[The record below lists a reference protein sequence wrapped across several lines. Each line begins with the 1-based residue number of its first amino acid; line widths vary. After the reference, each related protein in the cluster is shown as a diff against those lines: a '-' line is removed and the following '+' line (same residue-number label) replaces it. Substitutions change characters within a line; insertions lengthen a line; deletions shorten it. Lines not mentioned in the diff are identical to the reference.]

1 MADKLKTGYEGTNVP
16 EDFSIPSVGIED
28 IDRAI
33 FDLFNTHLAFETK
46 VNNQT
51 NRVPVIFATGERF
64 ALTRRDNPLRDK
76 NNVLILPLISI
87 KRGTIGHKTQA
98 DVFGTAI
105 SIRKTGDYYIKKR
118 LDKSDRDYQK
128 VVNNFRLKNQKDVA
142 TRSHIA
148 VTSTSPGTEAVVGEV
163 ASRRQGGPL
172 SFRDPQKFNL
182 LNNDLTNNIYEYITI
197 PYPKFIGVSYNVI
210 FWTQYM
216 QEMNQLIETFM
227 MKFDGQAPEF
237 ILETNKGY
245 KFTAFIQ
252 NTFTNSDNFDDFT
265 SDERIIK
272 MSFDIKVPGYIIA
285 PEHPGLPSPY
295 RRFISA
301 PQINFDVWEQNAP
314 LVTEPDANRA
324 GEIIDKFTLTDVS
337 VLNNNGNEVTRRG
350 EENLRVIENIQ
361 NPFDGQTQ
369 AKYLKVTSRVP
380 KAGETI
386 LTAQKIRKIDT
397 ID

>member
-1 MADKLKTGYEGTNVP
+1 MADKLKSGYEGTNVP

-28 IDRAI
+28 IDRAV
-33 FDLFNTHLAFETK
+33 FDLFNTRLAFETK

-51 NRVPVIFATGERF
+51 NRVPVIFASGERF
-64 ALTRRDNPLRDK
+64 ALTRRDNPLRDN

-87 KRGTIGHKTQA
+87 KRGAIGHKTQA

-105 SIRKTGDYYIKKR
+105 NIRKTSDYYIKKR

-128 VVNNFRLKNQKDVA
+128 VTNNLRLKNQKDVA
-142 TRSHIA
+142 TRSHI
-148 VTSTSPGTEAVVGEV
+148 TNTGTTPGTQAAVGEV

-172 SFRDPQKFNL
+172 TFRDPQKFKL
-182 LNNDLTNNIYEYITI
+182 LSNDLTNNIYEFITV
-197 PYPKFIGVSYNVI
+197 PYPKFVGITYNVI

-237 ILETNKGY
+237 LLETSKGY
-245 KFTAFIQ
+245 KFTAFVQ

-265 SDERIIK
+265 NDERIIK

-285 PEHPGLPSPY
+285 PEHPGLPSPF
-295 RRFISA
+295 RKFVSA
-301 PQINFDVWEQNAP
+301 PQINFEIWEQNAQ
-314 LVTEPDANRA
+314 LVSDPQSINSQ
-324 GEIIDKFTLTDVS
+324 EIINKFSLSDIVPLNSDGHEMSKRGDDKLH
-337 VLNNNGNEVTRRG
+337 
-350 EENLRVIENIQ
+350 VIEKIQ
-361 NPFDGQTQ
+361 NPFTGHEQT
-369 AKYLKVTSRVP
+369 KYLKVTSRVP

-386 LTAQKIRKIDT
+386 LTMQKIKKIDV
-397 ID
+397 IE

>member
-1 MADKLKTGYEGTNVP
+1 MSEKLKTGYEGTNVP
-16 EDFSIPSVGIED
+16 ENFSIPSVGIED

-33 FDLFNTHLAFETK
+33 FDLFNTRLAFETK

-51 NRVPVIFATGERF
+51 NRVPVIFASGERF

-182 LNNDLTNNIYEYITI
+182 LNNDLTNNIYEYITV

-295 RRFISA
+295 RRFVSA

-397 ID
+397 VE

>member
-16 EDFSIPSVGIED
+16 EDFSIPPVGIED

-33 FDLFNTHLAFETK
+33 FDLFNTRLAFETK

-51 NRVPVIFATGERF
+51 SRVPVIFAAGERF
-64 ALTRRDNPLRDK
+64 ALTRRDNPLRDN

-87 KRGTIGHKTQA
+87 KRGAIGHKTQA

-118 LDKSDRDYQK
+118 LDSSDRDYQK
-128 VVNNFRLKNQKDVA
+128 IVNNLSLKNQKDVA

-148 VTSTSPGTEAVVGEV
+148 VSDTSPGTQANAGEV

-172 SFRDPQKFNL
+172 SFRDPKKFNL
-182 LNNDLTNNIYEYITI
+182 LSNDLINNIYEFITV
-197 PYPKFIGVSYNVI
+197 PYPKFVGITYNII

-216 QEMNQLIETFM
+216 QEMNQLIESFM

-237 ILETNKGY
+237 VLETNKGY
-245 KFTAFIQ
+245 TFTAFVQ
-252 NTFTNSDNFDDFT
+252 NTFTNNDNFDDFT

-272 MSFDIKVPGYIIA
+272 MSLDIKVPGYIIA

-295 RRFISA
+295 RRFVSA
-301 PQINFDVWEQNAP
+301 PQINFEIWEQNAQLVAEP
-314 LVTEPDANRA
+314 LLKNAD
-324 GEIIDKFTLTDVS
+324 EIVDRFALTDVVPMNS
-337 VLNNNGNEVTRRG
+337 EGHELTRRG
-350 EENLRVIENIQ
+350 EEKLRVIENIQ
-361 NPFDGQTQ
+361 NPFNGQAAT
-369 AKYLKVTSRVP
+369 KYLKVTSRVP

-386 LTAQKIRKIDT
+386 FTSQKIKKIDT
-397 ID
+397 IE

>member
-16 EDFSIPSVGIED
+16 EDFSIPPVGIED

-33 FDLFNTHLAFETK
+33 FDLFNTRLAFETK

-51 NRVPVIFATGERF
+51 SKVPVIFAAGERF
-64 ALTRRDNPLRDK
+64 ALTRRDNPLRDN

-87 KRGTIGHKTQA
+87 KRGAIGHKTQA

-118 LDKSDRDYQK
+118 LDSSDRDYQK
-128 VVNNFRLKNQKDVA
+128 IVNNLRLKNQKDVA

-148 VTSTSPGTEAVVGEV
+148 VSDTSPGTQANAGEV
-163 ASRRQGGPL
+163 ASRRSGGPQ

-182 LNNDLTNNIYEYITI
+182 LSNDLVNNIYEFITV
-197 PYPKFIGVSYNVI
+197 PYPKFVGITYNII

-216 QEMNQLIETFM
+216 QEMNQLIESFM

-237 ILETNKGY
+237 VLETNKGY
-245 KFTAFIQ
+245 TFTAFVQ
-252 NTFTNSDNFDDFT
+252 NTFANNDNFDDFT

-272 MSFDIKVPGYIIA
+272 MSLDIKVPGYIIA

-295 RRFISA
+295 RRFVSA
-301 PQINFDVWEQNAP
+301 PQINFEIWEQNAQLVAEP
-314 LVTEPDANRA
+314 LLKNAD
-324 GEIIDKFTLTDVS
+324 EIVDRFALTDVVPMNS
-337 VLNNNGNEVTRRG
+337 EGHELTRRG
-350 EENLRVIENIQ
+350 EEKLRVIENIQ
-361 NPFDGQTQ
+361 NPFNGQAAT
-369 AKYLKVTSRVP
+369 KYLKVTSRVP

-386 LTAQKIRKIDT
+386 FTSQKIKKIDT
-397 ID
+397 IE

>member
-16 EDFSIPSVGIED
+16 EDFSIPPVGIED

-33 FDLFNTHLAFETK
+33 FDLFNTRLAFETK

-51 NRVPVIFATGERF
+51 SRVPVIFAAGERF
-64 ALTRRDNPLRDK
+64 ALTRRDNPLRDN

-118 LDKSDRDYQK
+118 LDSSDRDYQK
-128 VVNNFRLKNQKDVA
+128 IVNNLRLKNQKDVA

-148 VTSTSPGTEAVVGEV
+148 VSDTSPGTQANAGEV
-163 ASRRQGGPL
+163 ASRRSGGPQ

-182 LNNDLTNNIYEYITI
+182 LSNDLVNNIYEFITV
-197 PYPKFIGVSYNVI
+197 PYPKFVGITYNII

-216 QEMNQLIETFM
+216 QEMNQLIESFM

-237 ILETNKGY
+237 VLETNKGY
-245 KFTAFIQ
+245 TFTAFVQ
-252 NTFTNSDNFDDFT
+252 NTFANNDNFDDFT

-272 MSFDIKVPGYIIA
+272 MSLDIKVPGYIIA

-295 RRFISA
+295 RRFVSA
-301 PQINFDVWEQNAP
+301 PQINFEIWEQNAQLVAEP
-314 LVTEPDANRA
+314 LLKNAD
-324 GEIIDKFTLTDVS
+324 EIVDRFALTDVVPMNS
-337 VLNNNGNEVTRRG
+337 EGHELTRRG
-350 EENLRVIENIQ
+350 EEKLRVIENIQ
-361 NPFDGQTQ
+361 NPFNGQAAT
-369 AKYLKVTSRVP
+369 KYLKVTSRVP

-386 LTAQKIRKIDT
+386 FTSQKIKKIDT
-397 ID
+397 IE

>member
-16 EDFSIPSVGIED
+16 EDFSIPPVGIED

-33 FDLFNTHLAFETK
+33 FDLFNTRLAFETK

-51 NRVPVIFATGERF
+51 SKVPVIFAAGERF
-64 ALTRRDNPLRDK
+64 ALTRRDNPLRDN

-118 LDKSDRDYQK
+118 LDSSDRDYQK
-128 VVNNFRLKNQKDVA
+128 IVNNLRLKNQKDVA
-142 TRSHIA
+142 ARSHIA
-148 VTSTSPGTEAVVGEV
+148 VSDTSPGTQANAGEV
-163 ASRRQGGPL
+163 ASRRSGGPQ

-182 LNNDLTNNIYEYITI
+182 LSNDLINNIYEFITV
-197 PYPKFIGVSYNVI
+197 PYPKFVGITYNII

-216 QEMNQLIETFM
+216 QEMNQLIESFM

-237 ILETNKGY
+237 VLETNKGY
-245 KFTAFIQ
+245 TFTAFVQ
-252 NTFTNSDNFDDFT
+252 NTFSNNDNFDDFT

-272 MSFDIKVPGYIIA
+272 MSLDIKVPGYIIA

-295 RRFISA
+295 RRFVSA
-301 PQINFDVWEQNAP
+301 PQINFEIWEQNAQLVAEP
-314 LVTEPDANRA
+314 LLKNAD
-324 GEIIDKFTLTDVS
+324 EIVDRFALTDVVPMNS
-337 VLNNNGNEVTRRG
+337 EGHELTRRG
-350 EENLRVIENIQ
+350 EEKLRVIENIQ
-361 NPFDGQTQ
+361 NPFNGQAAT
-369 AKYLKVTSRVP
+369 KYLKVTSRVP

-386 LTAQKIRKIDT
+386 FTSQKIKKIDT
-397 ID
+397 IE

>member
-16 EDFSIPSVGIED
+16 EDFSIPPVGIED

-33 FDLFNTHLAFETK
+33 FDLFNTRLAFETK

-51 NRVPVIFATGERF
+51 NRVPVIFASGERF
-64 ALTRRDNPLRDK
+64 ALTRRDNPLRDN

-87 KRGTIGHKTQA
+87 KRGAIGHKTQA

-105 SIRKTGDYYIKKR
+105 NIRKTGDYYIKKR
-118 LDKSDRDYQK
+118 LDASDRDYQK
-128 VVNNFRLKNQKDVA
+128 ITNNLRLKNQKDVA

-148 VTSTSPGTEAVVGEV
+148 VNDTAPGTQAVAGEV

-182 LNNDLTNNIYEYITI
+182 LSNDLTNNIYEFITV
-197 PYPKFIGVSYNVI
+197 PYPKFVGMSYNVI

-216 QEMNQLIETFM
+216 QEMNQMIESFM

-237 ILETNKGY
+237 VLETNKGY

-252 NTFTNSDNFDDFT
+252 NTFTNSDNFEDFT
-265 SDERIIK
+265 NDERIIK

-295 RRFISA
+295 RRFVSA
-301 PQINFDVWEQNAP
+301 PQINFEIWEQNAQ
-314 LVTEPDANRA
+314 LVNEPQANNA
-324 GEIIDKFTLTDVS
+324 SEIVDKFTLSDITPLDG
-337 VLNNNGNEVTRRG
+337 NGHELSRRG
-350 EENLRVIENIQ
+350 EEQLHVIEKIQ
-361 NPFDGQTQ
+361 NPFTGQIQ
-369 AKYLKVTSRVP
+369 PKYLKVTSRVP

-386 LTAQKIRKIDT
+386 LTAQKIKKIDT
-397 ID
+397 IE

>member
-16 EDFSIPSVGIED
+16 EDFSIPPVGIED

-33 FDLFNTHLAFETK
+33 FDLFNTRLAFETK

-51 NRVPVIFATGERF
+51 SKVPVIFAAGERF
-64 ALTRRDNPLRDK
+64 ALTRRDNPLRDN

-118 LDKSDRDYQK
+118 LDSSDRDYQK
-128 VVNNFRLKNQKDVA
+128 IVNNLRLKNQKDVA

-148 VTSTSPGTEAVVGEV
+148 VSDTSPGTQANAGEV
-163 ASRRQGGPL
+163 ASRRSGGPQ

-182 LNNDLTNNIYEYITI
+182 LSNDLINNIYEFITV
-197 PYPKFIGVSYNVI
+197 PYPKFVGITYNII

-216 QEMNQLIETFM
+216 QEMNQLIESFM

-237 ILETNKGY
+237 VLETNKGY
-245 KFTAFIQ
+245 TFTAFVQ
-252 NTFTNSDNFDDFT
+252 NTFANNDNFDDFT

-272 MSFDIKVPGYIIA
+272 MSLDIKVPGYIIA

-295 RRFISA
+295 RRFVSA
-301 PQINFDVWEQNAP
+301 PQINFEIWEQNAQLVAEP
-314 LVTEPDANRA
+314 LLKNAD
-324 GEIIDKFTLTDVS
+324 EIVDRFALTDVVPMNS
-337 VLNNNGNEVTRRG
+337 EGHELTRRG
-350 EENLRVIENIQ
+350 EEKLRVIENIQ
-361 NPFDGQTQ
+361 NPFNGQAAT
-369 AKYLKVTSRVP
+369 KYLKVTSRVP

-386 LTAQKIRKIDT
+386 FTSQKIKKIDT
-397 ID
+397 IE

>member
-51 NRVPVIFATGERF
+51 NRVPVIFASGERF

-128 VVNNFRLKNQKDVA
+128 IVNNFRLKNQKDVA

-148 VTSTSPGTEAVVGEV
+148 VTSTSPGEQAVVGEV

-295 RRFISA
+295 RRFVSA

-324 GEIIDKFTLTDVS
+324 GEIIDKFTLTDVA
-337 VLNNNGNEVTRRG
+337 VLNNNGNEITRRG

-397 ID
+397 VE

>member
-33 FDLFNTHLAFETK
+33 FDLFNTKLAFETK
-46 VNNQT
+46 VNNQS
-51 NRVPVIFATGERF
+51 NRVPVIFASGERF

-76 NNVLILPLISI
+76 NNALILPLISI

-118 LDKSDRDYQK
+118 LDSADRDYQK
-128 VVNNFRLKNQKDVA
+128 VVNNLRLKNQKDVA

-148 VTSTSPGTEAVVGEV
+148 VTDTSPGTQTFEGEV

-172 SFRDPQKFNL
+172 SFRDPKKFEL
-182 LNNDLTNNIYEYITI
+182 LSNDLINNIYEYITV
-197 PYPKFIGVSYNVI
+197 PYPKFVGVTYNVI

-237 ILETNKGY
+237 ILETKKGY
-245 KFTAFIQ
+245 KFTAFVQ
-252 NTFTNSDNFDDFT
+252 NTFSNNDNLDDFT
-265 SDERIIK
+265 NDERIIK

-285 PEHPGLPSPY
+285 PTHPGLPSPF
-295 RRFISA
+295 RRFVSA
-301 PQINFDVWEQNAP
+301 PQINFEIWEQNAQ
-314 LVTEPDANRA
+314 LVTEPVPNTAE
-324 GEIIDKFTLTDVS
+324 EIINKFTLNDVVS
-337 VLNNNGNEVTRRG
+337 LDANGNVAHARG
-350 EENLRVIENIQ
+350 EEKLHVIEKIQ
-361 NPFDGQTQ
+361 NPFSGQDQT
-369 AKYLKVTSRVP
+369 KYLKVTSRVP

-386 LTAQKIRKIDT
+386 LTIQKIKKIDT
-397 ID
+397 IE

>member
-16 EDFSIPSVGIED
+16 EDFSIPPVGIED

-33 FDLFNTHLAFETK
+33 FDLFNTRLAFETK

-51 NRVPVIFATGERF
+51 SRVPVIFAAGERF
-64 ALTRRDNPLRDK
+64 ALTRRDNPLRDN

-118 LDKSDRDYQK
+118 LDSSDRDYQK
-128 VVNNFRLKNQKDVA
+128 IVNNLRLKNQKDVA

-148 VTSTSPGTEAVVGEV
+148 VSDTSPGTQANAGEV
-163 ASRRQGGPL
+163 ASRRQGGPQ

-182 LNNDLTNNIYEYITI
+182 LSNDLINNIYEFITV
-197 PYPKFIGVSYNVI
+197 PYPKFVGITYNII

-216 QEMNQLIETFM
+216 QEMNQLIESFM

-237 ILETNKGY
+237 VLETNKGY
-245 KFTAFIQ
+245 TFTAFVQ
-252 NTFTNSDNFDDFT
+252 NTFANNDNFDDFT

-272 MSFDIKVPGYIIA
+272 MSLDIKVPGYIIA

-295 RRFISA
+295 RRFVSA
-301 PQINFDVWEQNAP
+301 PQINFEIWEQNAQLVAEP
-314 LVTEPDANRA
+314 LLKNAD
-324 GEIIDKFTLTDVS
+324 EIVDRFALTDVVPMNS
-337 VLNNNGNEVTRRG
+337 EGHELTRRG
-350 EENLRVIENIQ
+350 EEKLRVIENIQ
-361 NPFDGQTQ
+361 NPFNGQAAT
-369 AKYLKVTSRVP
+369 KYLKVTSRVP

-386 LTAQKIRKIDT
+386 FTSQKIKKIDT
-397 ID
+397 IE

>member
-1 MADKLKTGYEGTNVP
+1 MSDKLKTGYEGTNVP

-33 FDLFNTHLAFETK
+33 FELFNTHLAFETK
-46 VNNQT
+46 VNNQS
-51 NRVPVIFATGERF
+51 NRVPVIFASGERF

-128 VVNNFRLKNQKDVA
+128 VVNNLRLKNQKDVA
-142 TRSHIA
+142 TRSHIS
-148 VTSTSPGTEAVVGEV
+148 VTNTTPGTQAFEGEI

-172 SFRDPQKFNL
+172 SFRDPQKFSL
-182 LNNDLTNNIYEYITI
+182 LSNDLIDNIYEYITV
-197 PYPKFIGVSYNVI
+197 PYPKFVGISYNVV
-210 FWTQYM
+210 FWSQYM

-237 ILETNKGY
+237 ILETKKGY
-245 KFTAFIQ
+245 KFTAFVQ

-265 SDERIIK
+265 NDERIIK
-272 MSFDIKVPGYIIA
+272 MNFDIKVPGYIIA
-285 PEHPGLPSPY
+285 PVHPGLPSPF
-295 RRFISA
+295 RRFVSA
-301 PQINFDVWEQNAP
+301 PQINFEIWEQNAQ
-314 LVTEPDANRA
+314 LSTEPNPNTAA
-324 GEIIDKFTLTDVS
+324 EIIDKFTLTDV
-337 VLNNNGNEVTRRG
+337 VALDKNGNPEHRRG
-350 EENLRVIENIQ
+350 EENLHVVEKIQ
-361 NPFDGQTQ
+361 NPFSKKEQT
-369 AKYLKVTSRVP
+369 KYLKVTSRVP

-386 LTAQKIRKIDT
+386 LTAQKIKKIDT
-397 ID
+397 IE

>member
-33 FDLFNTHLAFETK
+33 FDLFNTRLAFETK

-51 NRVPVIFATGERF
+51 NRVPVIFAAGERF

-87 KRGTIGHKTQA
+87 KRGTIGHKTQT

-128 VVNNFRLKNQKDVA
+128 IVNNFRLKNQKDVA

-148 VTSTSPGTEAVVGEV
+148 VTSTSPGEQAVVGEV

-182 LNNDLTNNIYEYITI
+182 LNNDLTNNIYEYITV

-252 NTFTNSDNFDDFT
+252 NTFSNNDNFDDFT

-295 RRFISA
+295 RRFVSA

-324 GEIIDKFTLTDVS
+324 GEIIDKFTLTDVA

-386 LTAQKIRKIDT
+386 LTAQKIKKIDT
-397 ID
+397 IE

>member
-16 EDFSIPSVGIED
+16 EDFSIPPVGIED

-33 FDLFNTHLAFETK
+33 FDLFNTRLAFETK

-51 NRVPVIFATGERF
+51 SKVPVIFAAGERF
-64 ALTRRDNPLRDK
+64 ALTRRDNPLRDN

-118 LDKSDRDYQK
+118 LDSSDRDYQK
-128 VVNNFRLKNQKDVA
+128 IVNNLRLKNQKDVA

-148 VTSTSPGTEAVVGEV
+148 VSDTSPGTQANAGEV
-163 ASRRQGGPL
+163 ASRRSGGPQ

-182 LNNDLTNNIYEYITI
+182 LSNDLVNNIYEFITV
-197 PYPKFIGVSYNVI
+197 PYPKFVGITYNII

-216 QEMNQLIETFM
+216 QEMNQLIESFM

-237 ILETNKGY
+237 VLETNKGY
-245 KFTAFIQ
+245 TFTAFVQ
-252 NTFTNSDNFDDFT
+252 NTFANNDNFDDFT

-272 MSFDIKVPGYIIA
+272 MSLDIKVPGYIIA

-295 RRFISA
+295 RRFVSA
-301 PQINFDVWEQNAP
+301 PQINFEIWEQNAQLVAEP
-314 LVTEPDANRA
+314 LLKNAD
-324 GEIIDKFTLTDVS
+324 EIVDRFALTDVVPMNS
-337 VLNNNGNEVTRRG
+337 EGHELTRRG
-350 EENLRVIENIQ
+350 EEKLRVIENIQ
-361 NPFDGQTQ
+361 NPFNGQAAT
-369 AKYLKVTSRVP
+369 KYLKVTSRVP

-386 LTAQKIRKIDT
+386 FTSQKIKKIDT
-397 ID
+397 IE

>member
-16 EDFSIPSVGIED
+16 EDFSIPPVGIED

-33 FDLFNTHLAFETK
+33 FDLFNTRLAFETK

-51 NRVPVIFATGERF
+51 SRVPVIFAAGERF
-64 ALTRRDNPLRDK
+64 ALTRRDNPLRDN

-87 KRGTIGHKTQA
+87 KRGAIGHKTQA

-118 LDKSDRDYQK
+118 LDSSDRDYQK
-128 VVNNFRLKNQKDVA
+128 IVNNLSLKNQKDVA

-148 VTSTSPGTEAVVGEV
+148 VSDTSPGTQANAGEV

-182 LNNDLTNNIYEYITI
+182 LSNDLLNNIYEFITV
-197 PYPKFIGVSYNVI
+197 PYPKFVGITYNII

-216 QEMNQLIETFM
+216 QEMNQLIESFM

-237 ILETNKGY
+237 VLETNKGY
-245 KFTAFIQ
+245 TFTAFVQ
-252 NTFTNSDNFDDFT
+252 NTFSNNDNFDDFT

-272 MSFDIKVPGYIIA
+272 MSLDIKVPGYIIA

-295 RRFISA
+295 RRFVSA
-301 PQINFDVWEQNAP
+301 PQINFEIWEQNAQLVAEP
-314 LVTEPDANRA
+314 LLKNAD
-324 GEIIDKFTLTDVS
+324 EIVDRFALTDVVPMNS
-337 VLNNNGNEVTRRG
+337 EGHELTRRG
-350 EENLRVIENIQ
+350 EEKLRVIENIQ
-361 NPFDGQTQ
+361 NPFNGQAAT
-369 AKYLKVTSRVP
+369 KYLKVTSRVP

-386 LTAQKIRKIDT
+386 FTSQKIKKIDT
-397 ID
+397 IE

>member
-28 IDRAI
+28 IDRAV

-51 NRVPVIFATGERF
+51 NRVPVIFASGERF

-87 KRGTIGHKTQA
+87 KRGAIGHKTQA

-128 VVNNFRLKNQKDVA
+128 VVNNLRLKNQKDVA

-172 SFRDPQKFNL
+172 SFRDPQKFKL
-182 LNNDLTNNIYEYITI
+182 LDNDLTNNIYEYITV
-197 PYPKFIGVSYNVI
+197 PYPKFVGVSYNVV

-245 KFTAFIQ
+245 KFTAFVQ
-252 NTFTNSDNFDDFT
+252 NTFTNNDNFDDFT

-285 PEHPGLPSPY
+285 PVHPGLPSPY

-301 PQINFDVWEQNAP
+301 PQINFEVWEQNAP
-314 LVTEPDANRA
+314 LASEPIANSA
-324 GEIIDKFTLTDVS
+324 SEIINKFTLTDVTT
-337 VLNNNGNEVTRRG
+337 LNGDGNEVTRRG
-350 EENLRVIENIQ
+350 EETLRVIENIK
-361 NPFDGQTQ
+361 NPFDGQAQ

-386 LTAQKIRKIDT
+386 LTAQKIKKIDT
-397 ID
+397 IE

>member
-51 NRVPVIFATGERF
+51 NRVPVIFASGERF

-87 KRGTIGHKTQA
+87 KRGAIGHKTQA

-128 VVNNFRLKNQKDVA
+128 VVNNLRLKNQKDVA

-172 SFRDPQKFNL
+172 SFRDPQKFKL
-182 LNNDLTNNIYEYITI
+182 LDNDLTNNIYEYITV
-197 PYPKFIGVSYNVI
+197 PYPKFVGVSYNVV

-245 KFTAFIQ
+245 KFTAFVQ
-252 NTFTNSDNFDDFT
+252 NTFTNNDNFDDFT

-285 PEHPGLPSPY
+285 PVHPGLPSPY

-301 PQINFDVWEQNAP
+301 PQINFEVWEQNAP
-314 LVTEPDANRA
+314 LASEPIANSA
-324 GEIIDKFTLTDVS
+324 SEIINKFTLTDVTT
-337 VLNNNGNEVTRRG
+337 LNGDGNEVTRRG
-350 EENLRVIENIQ
+350 EETLRVIENIK

-386 LTAQKIRKIDT
+386 LTAQKIKKIDT
-397 ID
+397 IE

>member
-16 EDFSIPSVGIED
+16 EDFSIPPVGIED

-33 FDLFNTHLAFETK
+33 FDLFNTRLAFETK

-51 NRVPVIFATGERF
+51 SRVPVIFAAGERF
-64 ALTRRDNPLRDK
+64 ALTRRDNPLRDN

-87 KRGTIGHKTQA
+87 KRGAIGHKTQA

-118 LDKSDRDYQK
+118 LDSSDRDYQK
-128 VVNNFRLKNQKDVA
+128 IVNNLRLKNQKDVA

-148 VTSTSPGTEAVVGEV
+148 VNDTSPGTQANAGEV
-163 ASRRQGGPL
+163 ASRRSGGPQ

-182 LNNDLTNNIYEYITI
+182 LSNDLINNIYEFITV
-197 PYPKFIGVSYNVI
+197 PYPKFVGITYNII

-216 QEMNQLIETFM
+216 QEMNQLIESFM

-237 ILETNKGY
+237 VLETNKGY
-245 KFTAFIQ
+245 TFTAFVQ
-252 NTFTNSDNFDDFT
+252 NTFTNNDNFDDFT

-272 MSFDIKVPGYIIA
+272 MSLDIKVPGYIIA

-295 RRFISA
+295 RRFVSA
-301 PQINFDVWEQNAP
+301 PQINFEIWEQNAQLVAEP
-314 LVTEPDANRA
+314 LLKNAD
-324 GEIIDKFTLTDVS
+324 EIVDRFALTDVVPMNS
-337 VLNNNGNEVTRRG
+337 EGHELTRRG
-350 EENLRVIENIQ
+350 EEKLRVIENIQ
-361 NPFDGQTQ
+361 NPFNGQAAT
-369 AKYLKVTSRVP
+369 KYLKVTSRVP

-386 LTAQKIRKIDT
+386 FTSQKIKKIDT
-397 ID
+397 IE

>member
-1 MADKLKTGYEGTNVP
+1 MADKLKSGYEGTNVP

-33 FDLFNTHLAFETK
+33 FELFNTKLAFETK
-46 VNNQT
+46 VNNQS
-51 NRVPVIFATGERF
+51 NRVPVIFASGERF
-64 ALTRRDNPLRDK
+64 ALTRRDNPLRDN

-87 KRGTIGHKTQA
+87 KRGAIGHKTQA

-105 SIRKTGDYYIKKR
+105 NIRKTGDYYIKKR

-128 VVNNFRLKNQKDVA
+128 ITNNLRLKNQKDVA

-148 VTSTSPGTEAVVGEV
+148 VNDTSPGTQAFEGEI

-182 LNNDLTNNIYEYITI
+182 LSNNLTNNIYEFITV
-197 PYPKFIGVSYNVI
+197 PYPKFVGISYSVI

-237 ILETNKGY
+237 VLETSKGY
-245 KFTAFIQ
+245 SFTAFIQ
-252 NTFTNSDNFDDFT
+252 NTFTNSDNFEDFT
-265 SDERIIK
+265 NDERIIK

-295 RRFISA
+295 RRFLSA
-301 PQINFDVWEQNAP
+301 PQINFEIWEQNAQ
-314 LVTEPDANRA
+314 LVPDPAAKNANDIVDR
-324 GEIIDKFTLTDVS
+324 FTLSDV
-337 VLNNNGNEVTRRG
+337 VPLNSNGHEMTRRG
-350 EENLRVIENIQ
+350 EERLHVIEKIE
-361 NPFDGQTQ
+361 NPFTNQ
-369 AKYLKVTSRVP
+369 AETKYLKVTSRVP

-386 LTAQKIRKIDT
+386 LTAQKIKKIDT
-397 ID
+397 IE

>member
-1 MADKLKTGYEGTNVP
+1 MADKLKSGYEGTNVP

-28 IDRAI
+28 IDRAV
-33 FDLFNTHLAFETK
+33 FDLFNTRLAFETK

-51 NRVPVIFATGERF
+51 NRVPVIFASGERF
-64 ALTRRDNPLRDK
+64 ALTRRDNPLRDN

-87 KRGTIGHKTQA
+87 KRGAIGHKTQA

-105 SIRKTGDYYIKKR
+105 NIRKTSDYYIKKR

-128 VVNNFRLKNQKDVA
+128 VTNNLRLKNQKDVA
-142 TRSHIA
+142 TRSHISN
-148 VTSTSPGTEAVVGEV
+148 TDTSPGTQSVVGEV

-172 SFRDPQKFNL
+172 TFRDPQKFKL
-182 LNNDLTNNIYEYITI
+182 LSNDLTNNIYEFITV
-197 PYPKFIGVSYNVI
+197 PYPKFVGITYNVV

-237 ILETNKGY
+237 VLETSKGY
-245 KFTAFIQ
+245 KFTAFVQ

-265 SDERIIK
+265 NDERIIK

-285 PEHPGLPSPY
+285 PEHPGLPSPF
-295 RRFISA
+295 RKFVSA
-301 PQINFDVWEQNAP
+301 PQINFEIWEQNAQ
-314 LVTEPDANRA
+314 LVTDPQSINSQ
-324 GEIIDKFTLTDVS
+324 EIINKFSLSDIVPLNSEGHEISKRGDDKLH
-337 VLNNNGNEVTRRG
+337 
-350 EENLRVIENIQ
+350 VIEKIQ
-361 NPFDGQTQ
+361 NPFTGQEQTS
-369 AKYLKVTSRVP
+369 YLKVTSRVP

-386 LTAQKIRKIDT
+386 LTMQKIKKIDV
-397 ID
+397 IE

>member
-51 NRVPVIFATGERF
+51 NRVPVVFASGERF

-87 KRGTIGHKTQA
+87 KRGVIGHKTQA

-105 SIRKTGDYYIKKR
+105 NIRKTGDYYIKKR

-148 VTSTSPGTEAVVGEV
+148 VTDTTPGTQAIAGEV
-163 ASRRQGGPL
+163 ASRRSGGPL
-172 SFRDPQKFNL
+172 SFRDPQKFDL
-182 LNNDLTNNIYEYITI
+182 LSNDLTNNIYEYITV
-197 PYPKFIGVSYNVI
+197 PYPKFIGITYNVV

-245 KFTAFIQ
+245 KFTAFVQ
-252 NTFTNSDNFDDFT
+252 NTFSNSDNFDDFT
-265 SDERIIK
+265 NDERIIK

-285 PEHPGLPSPY
+285 PVHPGLPSPY
-295 RRFISA
+295 RRFLSA
-301 PQINFDVWEQNAP
+301 PQINFEIWEQNAQ
-314 LVTEPDANRA
+314 LVPESTAKNAE
-324 GEIIDKFTLTDVS
+324 EIIDKFTLADIS
-337 VLNNNGNEVTRRG
+337 VLNSSGNEESRRG
-350 EENLRVIENIQ
+350 EEELRVIENIK
-361 NPFDGQTQ
+361 NPFNGQDQ
-369 AKYLKVTSRVP
+369 YKYLKVTSRVP

-386 LTAQKIRKIDT
+386 LTAQKIKKIDN
-397 ID
+397 IE

>member
-28 IDRAI
+28 IDRAV

-51 NRVPVIFATGERF
+51 NRVPVIFASGERF

-87 KRGTIGHKTQA
+87 KRGAIGHKTQA

-128 VVNNFRLKNQKDVA
+128 VVNNLRLKNQKDVA

-172 SFRDPQKFNL
+172 SFRDPQKFKL
-182 LNNDLTNNIYEYITI
+182 LDNDLTNNIYEYITV
-197 PYPKFIGVSYNVI
+197 PYPKFVGVSYNVV

-245 KFTAFIQ
+245 KFTAFVQ
-252 NTFTNSDNFDDFT
+252 NTFTNNDNFDDFT

-285 PEHPGLPSPY
+285 PVHPGLPSPY

-301 PQINFDVWEQNAP
+301 PQINFEVWEQNAP
-314 LVTEPDANRA
+314 LASEPIANSA
-324 GEIIDKFTLTDVS
+324 SEIIDKFTLTDVTT
-337 VLNNNGNEVTRRG
+337 LNGDGNEVTRRG
-350 EENLRVIENIQ
+350 EETLRVIENIK
-361 NPFDGQTQ
+361 NPFDGQAQ

-386 LTAQKIRKIDT
+386 LTAQKIKKIDT
-397 ID
+397 IE

>member
-16 EDFSIPSVGIED
+16 EDFSIPPVGIED

-33 FDLFNTHLAFETK
+33 FDLFNTRLAFETK

-51 NRVPVIFATGERF
+51 NRVPVIFASGERF
-64 ALTRRDNPLRDK
+64 ALTRRDNPLRDN

-87 KRGTIGHKTQA
+87 KRGAIGHKTQA

-105 SIRKTGDYYIKKR
+105 NIRKTGDYYIKKR
-118 LDKSDRDYQK
+118 LDASDRDYQK
-128 VVNNFRLKNQKDVA
+128 ITNNLRLKNQKDVA

-148 VTSTSPGTEAVVGEV
+148 VNDTTPGTQAVVGEV

-182 LNNDLTNNIYEYITI
+182 LSNDLTNNIYEFITV
-197 PYPKFIGVSYNVI
+197 PYPKFVGMTYNVI

-216 QEMNQLIETFM
+216 QEMNQMIESFM

-237 ILETNKGY
+237 ALETNKGY
-245 KFTAFIQ
+245 KFTAFVQ
-252 NTFTNSDNFDDFT
+252 NTFTNNDNFEDFT

-295 RRFISA
+295 RRFVSA
-301 PQINFDVWEQNAP
+301 PQINFEIWEQNSQ
-314 LVTEPDANRA
+314 LVNDPRA
-324 GEIIDKFTLTDVS
+324 TRSQEIIDKFTLADIAP
-337 VLNNNGNEVTRRG
+337 LDNNGHELSRRG
-350 EENLRVIENIQ
+350 EEKLHAIEKMQ
-361 NPFDGQTQ
+361 NPFTGQIQ
-369 AKYLKVTSRVP
+369 PKYLKVTSRVP

-386 LTAQKIRKIDT
+386 LTAQKIKKIDT
-397 ID
+397 IE